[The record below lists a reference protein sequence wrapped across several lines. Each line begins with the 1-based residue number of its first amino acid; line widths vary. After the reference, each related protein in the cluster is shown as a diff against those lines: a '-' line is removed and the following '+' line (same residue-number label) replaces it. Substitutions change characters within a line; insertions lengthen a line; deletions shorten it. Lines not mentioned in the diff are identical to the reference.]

1 MQIAISCLSS
11 DIAICLV
18 RKVKKK
24 ENFFFNENR
33 TMNLVSYF
41 NKHLNEHERP
51 WSPTGLHFFQVETLQ
66 NKALWSTAASEFI
79 RYNIKLKQLPKELY
93 TPL

>member
-41 NKHLNEHERP
+41 NKHLNDMNVP
-51 WSPTGLHFFQVETLQ
+51 GL
-66 NKALWSTAASEFI
+66 
-79 RYNIKLKQLPKELY
+79 QLAC
-93 TPL
+93 TSSR